1 MSTWKR
7 AFLYVIRKKVKTV
20 LLFCVLLA
28 MSTFILTGLSI
39 YKATDD
45 SALSLRQSVGGSI
58 RLELDESNEANWR
71 YQQAAGGMMVEY
83 VGTPITDKDIQKIMS
98 IDGVKAYNGIGD
110 GDVYAKDFDFIS
122 GFSFGAEF
130 DDSRLPS
137 VTNSEYFNFFTRK
150 AFQLI
155 EGRHIKEDDD
165 HAVLISS
172 AVAEK
177 NNLKL
182 GDTITVQ
189 CCFDNGDYPDVKL
202 KVVGI
207 YEYKGDTNPFQT
219 TSTDKRNRLIIDHK
233 AMQEIMQRDEIQY
246 DNGVD
251 FYVDDPREIDRI
263 AKEIKNLDLDWDC
276 FSLTVDNSAYEAVA
290 ASLTSMQRLIV
301 WLIVGCIVVSV
312 SILILILSMWIKQR
326 RYETGILLSI
336 GITKGNIVFQ
346 YIVEVLLIAVV
357 AFGLSYFTSS
367 LLSQGVSDLIFNQ
380 VAESQPIPEIE
391 LPDDGS
397 EYLDITGQYIPYD
410 SSNMEM
416 VESVQVN
423 VNPNNLL
430 YVYVLGA
437 FLIVLSVSAAS
448 ITVIQMKPK
457 KILSQM
463 D

>member
-1 MSTWKR
+1 MSTWRR
-7 AFLYVIRKKVKTV
+7 AFLYVIRKKVKTI

-28 MSTFILTGLSI
+28 MSTLILTGLSI

-45 SALSLRQSVGGSI
+45 SALSLRRSVGGSI
-58 RLELDESNEANWR
+58 RLELDESNGANWQ

-83 VGTPITDKDIQKIMS
+83 VGTPITDRDIEKIMS

-110 GDVYAKDFDFIS
+110 GSVYAKDFDFIY
-122 GFSFGAEF
+122 GFNFGAEI

-172 AVAEK
+172 AIAEK

-189 CCFDNGDYPDVKL
+189 CCFDSGDYPDVEL
-202 KVVGI
+202 TVVGI
-207 YEYKGDTNPFQT
+207 YEYKGDTDSFQT

-276 FSLTVDNSAYEAVA
+276 FSLTVDISAYEAVA

-423 VNPNNLL
+423 VNSNNLL

>member
-83 VGTPITDKDIQKIMS
+83 VGTPITDKDIQKIIS
-98 IDGVKAYNGIGD
+98 VDGVKAYNGIGD

-155 EGRHIKEDDD
+155 EGRHIKKDDD
-165 HAVLISS
+165 HVVLISS
-172 AVAEK
+172 AIAEK

-207 YEYKGDTNPFQT
+207 YEYKGDTNPYHT

>member
-83 VGTPITDKDIQKIMS
+83 VGTPITDKDIQKIIS
-98 IDGVKAYNGIGD
+98 VDGVKAYNGIGD

-122 GFSFGAEF
+122 GFSFGAEI
-130 DDSRLPS
+130 DDSRLPA

-150 AFQLI
+150 AFQLV

-172 AVAEK
+172 AIAEK

-207 YEYKGDTNPFQT
+207 YEYKGDTDPFQT

>member
-83 VGTPITDKDIQKIMS
+83 VGTPITDKDIQKIIS
-98 IDGVKAYNGIGD
+98 VDGVKAYNGIGD

-165 HAVLISS
+165 HVVLISS
-172 AVAEK
+172 AIAEK

-207 YEYKGDTNPFQT
+207 YEYKGDTNPFHT

>member
-83 VGTPITDKDIQKIMS
+83 VGTPITDKDIQKIIS
-98 IDGVKAYNGIGD
+98 VDGVKAYNGIGD

-122 GFSFGAEF
+122 GISFGAEI

-150 AFQLI
+150 AFQLV
-155 EGRHIKEDDD
+155 EGRHIKKDDD
-165 HAVLISS
+165 HVVLISS
-172 AVAEK
+172 AIAEK

-207 YEYKGDTNPFQT
+207 YEYKGDTNPYHT

-430 YVYVLGA
+430 YIYVLGA